1 MRVPAP
7 LRLSGRVV
15 YHSDVSL
22 WAIQMNKSDDMA
34 KLPGMFQRKGVWYLR
49 VMIPLELRGHYQGAK
64 AQIVESLKTS
74 DYTQAK
80 VKATIR
86 RATHLAEFEQVRQEL
101 HPKAVERITPEMAKV
116 LAERVSA
123 RILATD
129 ELLRTEPSV
138 ASALLQAIHPHRI
151 SHGLTI
157 GPQEPLP
164 APSFA
169 ATFDP
174 LEGIPVELLAEVGK
188 LNEGMTAYAS
198 AQMAM
203 QRVVAVLPLVKSEAR
218 SLGIMFDEKAP
229 GAIDALRE
237 CLKAYRKAWQE
248 VAKRDAGEVIDTPA
262 MPTVAK
268 MAQAKPTTLRDLL
281 PQWKASKSRK
291 PQTAQAAESALA
303 MYEESTGNPPITSLT
318 RAQGSDCR
326 AFLLAKGTAAKTA
339 HDRFNYIKGFLN
351 FACRE
356 LELLPRNPWEGLAIE
371 YTTTSPRYPWSSEQL
386 AILFA
391 KPLFTGYALPSEWA
405 AGGDAAYWIPVLGIY
420 TGARIGE
427 LCQLETADIETVD
440 GVALIR
446 ITDQGEG
453 QSVKTAAG
461 RRVVPVH
468 PELIRLGF
476 LDYADAIRKAGATR
490 LFPGLP
496 LNPTKPSNYF
506 SSWFS
511 TQRPVEGGT
520 TLPDFHSFRHTV
532 RSKLASVD
540 IAEPMIDTLI
550 GHEVKGSTGAKTYTH
565 RDVENLKASMGM
577 LAYPGLSL
585 PRVFTAPARTK
596 QGVPSKRGRPR
607 KVA

>member
-1 MRVPAP
+1 MRVPAS
-7 LRLSGRVV
+7 LRLSSRVV

-22 WAIQMNKSDDMA
+22 WAIQMNKSDEMA

-49 VMIPLELRGHYQGAK
+49 VMIPLELRSHYPGSRT
-64 AQIVESLKTS
+64 QIVESLKTT
-74 DYTQAK
+74 DYTEAK
-80 VKATIR
+80 VRATIR
-86 RATHLAEFEQVRQEL
+86 RATHLAAFQQARQEL
-101 HPKAVERITPEMAKV
+101 HPLPVERITPEMGKV
-116 LAERVSA
+116 LAERVVA
-123 RILATD
+123 RILSTD
-129 ELLRTEPSV
+129 ELLRTKPEA
-138 ASALLQAIHPHRI
+138 ASALVQATRPLRVPAD
-151 SHGLTI
+151 LFI
-157 GPQEPLP
+157 GSYEAPA
-164 APSFA
+164 APSFSGP
-169 ATFDP
+169 FDP
-174 LEGIPVELLAEVGK
+174 LEGIPAELLAEVGK

-248 VAKRDAGEVIDTPA
+248 VAKRDAGDVIDTPVLPTLKA
-262 MPTVAK
+262 MT
-268 MAQAKPTTLRDLL
+268 QAKPTFLRDVL
-281 PQWKASKSRK
+281 PQWKASKTRK
-291 PQTAQAAESALA
+291 PQTEKAAEKALA
-303 MYEESTGNPPITSLT
+303 LYEESTGNPPISALT

-326 AFLLAKGTAAKTA
+326 AYLLAMKITAKTA
-339 HDRFNYIKGFLN
+339 RDRFDYIKGFLN
-351 FACRE
+351 FATRE
-356 LELLPRNPWEGLAIE
+356 LELLSRNPWEGLAIE
-371 YTTTSPRYPWSSEQL
+371 YTTTTPRHPWSAEQM
-386 AILFA
+386 AVLFA
-391 KPLFTGYALPSEWA
+391 KPLFSAYALPSEWG

-427 LCQLETADIETVD
+427 LCQLETVDIETVD

-446 ITDQGEG
+446 ISDQGEG

-476 LDYADAIRKAGATR
+476 LEYADAVREARAVR
-490 LFPGLP
+490 LFPALP

-506 SSWFS
+506 SAWFS
-511 TQRPVEGGT
+511 TQRAVKDAAV
-520 TLPDFHSFRHTV
+520 LPDFHSFRHTV

-550 GHEVKGSTGAKTYTH
+550 GHEVKGSTGAKTYTY
-565 RDVENLKASMGM
+565 REVESLKKAMAM
-577 LAYPGLSL
+577 LVYPGLSL
-585 PRVFTAPARTK
+585 PRVFTAPVHTK

-607 KVA
+607 KV